1 MVDNISKQGSG
12 PGRPKGASN
21 KITRDIKEAVAR
33 AFEKVGAEDYL
44 VKVAREDPKTFC
56 SLLGRVIPLQ
66 ISGDSESPLTIQI
79 VTGVPRATD

>member
-1 MVDNISKQGSG
+1 MTDNISKQGAG

-33 AFEKVGAEDYL
+33 AFEKVGGEDYL
-44 VKVAREDPKTFC
+44 VTIAREDPKTFC

-66 ISGDSESPLTIQI
+66 IAGDNENPLTIQI
-79 VTGVPRATD
+79 VTGVPRAKD